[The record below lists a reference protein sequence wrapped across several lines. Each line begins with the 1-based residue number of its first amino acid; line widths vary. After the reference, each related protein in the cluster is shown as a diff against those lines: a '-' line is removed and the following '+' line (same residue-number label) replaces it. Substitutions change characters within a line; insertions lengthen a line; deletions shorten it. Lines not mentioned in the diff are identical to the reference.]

1 MENKMLKFSRRL
13 NLQTTAFCKIR
24 AGYKNESDLLEL
36 NSQNLSTRVLDKE
49 ECQANYKLVN
59 ETVRSKMRT
68 TLVNKHMLF
77 TFNPLKLRLKS
88 PIARQLKC
96 LINKT

>member
-1 MENKMLKFSRRL
+1 MENNMLKISRRS
-13 NLQTTAFCKIR
+13 NLQTTAFYKIR
-24 AGYKNESDLLEL
+24 TGYKNESDLLEL

-49 ECQANYKLVN
+49 GCQASYKLVN
-59 ETVRSKMRT
+59 EAVRSKVRT

-88 PIARQLKC
+88 PIARQIKC
-96 LINKT
+96 LI